1 MRLRAV
7 VIILRKDG
15 FFHTGEAIIHRSY
28 DNFTGFPYKK
38 VPAVR
43 QFSGW
48 GVAVIV
54 KPSQA
59 DIDFGEQI
67 IFLEEQHRQAINEA
81 FTKSD
86 ELTHDL
92 LGHGWNGVRPFWK
105 LEDFM

>member
-28 DNFTGFPYKK
+28 DNFTGFPHKQ

-43 QFSGW
+43 RFNGW
-48 GVAVIV
+48 GVALVLRT
-54 KPSQA
+54 SQVDA
-59 DIDFGEQI
+59 DFGAQTL
-67 IFLEEQHRQAINEA
+67 FLEEQHLRVIEEA
-81 FTKSD
+81 FHKSD

>member
-7 VIILRKDG
+7 VIVLRKDG
-15 FFHTGEAIIHRSY
+15 FFHTGDAIIYRSY
-28 DNFTGFPYKK
+28 DSFTGFPVKQ

-48 GVAVIV
+48 GVAIV
-54 KPSQA
+54 LRQSQVDA
-59 DIDFGEQI
+59 DFGAQTL
-67 IFLEEQHRQAINEA
+67 FLEEQHLRAIEEA
-81 FTKSD
+81 FRKSD

-105 LEDFM
+105 LEDFL